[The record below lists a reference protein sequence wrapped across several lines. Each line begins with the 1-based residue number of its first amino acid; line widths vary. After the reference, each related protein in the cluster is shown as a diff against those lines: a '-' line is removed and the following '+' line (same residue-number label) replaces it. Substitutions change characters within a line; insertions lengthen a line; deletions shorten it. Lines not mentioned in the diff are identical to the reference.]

1 MMVLVNL
8 ETDYDVFNY
17 VKQHLLNQN
26 EKSLDP
32 HTLSCFYRAQNEDGK
47 SLMCAVGCLIDDNFY
62 SEKLENCSPNDT
74 EVRRAVENSMSN
86 WEYNVSL
93 LSELQNIHDEYEPD
107 QWSLKLEYLE
117 SYFGGEHNEYIQA
130 G

>member
-1 MMVLVNL
+1 MVLINL

-26 EKSLDP
+26 ERSVDP
-32 HTLSCFYRAQNEDGK
+32 HTLSCFYRSQNENGK
-47 SLMCAVGCLIDDNFY
+47 TLMCAVGCLIDDNFY

-93 LSELQNIHDEYEPD
+93 LSELQNIHDEYDPD
-107 QWSLKLEYLE
+107 EWSVKLESLE
-117 SYFGGEHNEYIQA
+117 SYFGGVNNEYIQA

>member
-1 MMVLVNL
+1 MVNTILN
-8 ETDYDVFNY
+8 TDYDVFNY

-26 EKSLDP
+26 EKSVDP
-32 HTLSCFYRAQNEDGK
+32 WSLSCYYRAQKEDGK
-47 SLMCAVGCLIDDNFY
+47 TLMCAIGCLIDDNFY
-62 SEKLENCSPNDT
+62 SDKLENCSPSDLD
-74 EVRRAVENSMSN
+74 VRKAIENSIFSD

-107 QWSLKLEYLE
+107 SWSLKLEYLE
-117 SYFGGEHNEYIQA
+117 SYFNEANEYIQA

>member
-1 MMVLVNL
+1 MVLVNL

-26 EKSLDP
+26 EKSVDP
-32 HTLSCFYRAQNEDGK
+32 WSLSCYYRAQKEDGK
-47 SLMCAVGCLIDDNFY
+47 VLMCAVGCLIDDNYY
-62 SEKLENCSPNDT
+62 SDEF
-74 EVRRAVENSMSN
+74 ENSSPGDLRVKRAIESSITN
-86 WEYNVSL
+86 WNYNVSL

-117 SYFGGEHNEYIQA
+117 SYFGGVNNEYIQA

>member
-1 MMVLVNL
+1 MVNTILN
-8 ETDYDVFNY
+8 TDYDVFNY

-26 EKSLDP
+26 EKSVDP

-47 SLMCAVGCLIDDNFY
+47 TLKCAVGCLIDDNFY
-62 SEKLENCSPNDT
+62 SEKLENCSPNDLD
-74 EVRRAVENSMSN
+74 VRKAVENSIFSD

-93 LSELQNIHDEYEPD
+93 LSELQNIHDEYESD
-107 QWSLKLEYLE
+107 EWSLKLEHFE
-117 SYFGGEHNEYIQA
+117 GYFSPIGEYIQA

>member
-1 MMVLVNL
+1 MVLINL

-26 EKSLDP
+26 ERSVDP
-32 HTLSCFYRAQNEDGK
+32 HTLSCFYRSQNENGK
-47 SLMCAVGCLIDDNFY
+47 TLMCAVGCLIDDNFY

-117 SYFGGEHNEYIQA
+117 SYFGGVNNEYIQA